1 MILLIILSAVC
12 IPFPTLLSKKK
23 KEHLFTRKFVGGQAY
38 LVNASGFVLIYSVTD
53 RSSFEALTGLK
64 YVTPLHNTPHHT
76 THTHTHTHI
85 TYTFLLSEMRCC
97 G

>member
-1 MILLIILSAVC
+1 MMRRTCWSCMILLIILSAVC

-38 LVNASGFVLIYSVTD
+38 LVNASGFLLIYSVTD

-64 YVTPLHNTPHHT
+64 YVTSTPPLPPPPSSTTP
-76 THTHTHTHI
+76 
-85 TYTFLLSEMRCC
+85 
-97 G
+97 